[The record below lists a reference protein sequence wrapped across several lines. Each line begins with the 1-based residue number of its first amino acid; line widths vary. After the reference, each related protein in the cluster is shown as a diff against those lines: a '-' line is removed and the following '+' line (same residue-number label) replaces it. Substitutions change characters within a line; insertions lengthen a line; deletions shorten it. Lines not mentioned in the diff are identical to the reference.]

1 MSLAMILIELRRKSV
16 AVAIFDV
23 SLASQQ
29 QQQQQQ
35 LHVSPSMLL
44 KIDCNTFYWIHL
56 IDMPYP

>member
-1 MSLAMILIELRRKSV
+1 MILIELRRKSV

-29 QQQQQQ
+29 QQQ

-44 KIDCNTFYWIHL
+44 KIDCNTFY
-56 IDMPYP
+56 

>member
-29 QQQQQQ
+29 QQQLMSVRQCCWKSIAT
-35 LHVSPSMLL
+35 HF
-44 KIDCNTFYWIHL
+44 IEYI
-56 IDMPYP
+56 

>member
-23 SLASQQ
+23 SLAS
-29 QQQQQQ
+29 QQQQQ